1 MSRSSTVTSRD
12 TPLSEG
18 TSAAAGT
25 MVVRGESLV
34 VQTDERLELIDLT
47 DRLMTVVRE
56 SGIREGVVNVWSM
69 HTTCALF
76 ISEFQAALVAD
87 IKGLLER
94 IVGRDEE
101 WLHNDPAHSDCDRMN
116 ADSHLR
122 SLLLGHSV
130 TLQIAGGEVVLGQW
144 QRVLMAELDGP
155 RARSLRVQM
164 LGLA

>member
-1 MSRSSTVTSRD
+1 MSRSSTVTSRE
-12 TPLSEG
+12 TPLAQG

-25 MVVRGESLV
+25 MVVRGESLI
-34 VQTDERLELIDLT
+34 VQTDGRLELLDLT
-47 DRLMTVVRE
+47 ERLGTLVRE
-56 SGIREGVVNVWSM
+56 AGITEGIVSVWSL

-76 ISEFQAALVAD
+76 ISEFQSALLAD

-94 IVGRDEE
+94 IVGRDED

-122 SLLLGHSV
+122 SLLLGHSL
-130 TLQIAGGEVVLGQW
+130 TLQITGGEIVLGQW

-155 RARSLRVQM
+155 RERSLRVQL
-164 LGLA
+164 LGVA